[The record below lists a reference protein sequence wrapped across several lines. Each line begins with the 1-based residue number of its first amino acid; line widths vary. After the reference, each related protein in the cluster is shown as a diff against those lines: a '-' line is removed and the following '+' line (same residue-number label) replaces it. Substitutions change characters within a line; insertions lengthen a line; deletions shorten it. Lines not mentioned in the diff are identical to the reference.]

1 MVNRVILVGRLG
13 RDPEMRY
20 TPGGIPVCSF
30 SVACDSGYGDSKK
43 TVWFRVSAWRRLAE
57 TCNEYLAKGRLAYVE
72 GVLSEPRAYQ
82 AKDGEWRAS
91 LDVAATAVR
100 FLTPKAAEAAAE
112 DGALTDESIPF

>member
-72 GVLSEPRAYQ
+72 GCYQSHGPTRPRTANGGP
-82 AKDGEWRAS
+82 AWTWRPPRCAS
-91 LDVAATAVR
+91 
-100 FLTPKAAEAAAE
+100 
-112 DGALTDESIPF
+112 

>member
-91 LDVAATAVR
+91 LDVATSR
-100 FLTPKAAEAAAE
+100 SGAAAE
-112 DGALTDESIPF
+112 GVDIKDLCSNELPA